1 MDQSKNNKSDKKS
14 NSTNTKTEEVKSK
27 SSTRRK
33 RDIMQTPP
41 RINVGPDGN
50 EQQPFQ
56 IYCVN

>member
-50 EQQPFQ
+50 EQQPF
-56 IYCVN
+56 